1 MFHLGRFFTLAGGR
15 RIPDA
20 KTTTPRQKFPYGHV
34 SRSHALDRG
43 TGWDGLGRLVGRV
56 QHRDRSMFI
65 EVGTTGRLVRGVRVW
80 VAACPANNSQS
91 QPRRRSRRSVS
102 NQKSKTERRLQNAVR
117 APSLPFS
124 NGGEGRGEEAFR
136 KRDTKCLQTKPK
148 SC

>member
-20 KTTTPRQKFPYGHV
+20 KTTTPRQEFPYGHV

-80 VAACPANNSQS
+80 VAAGPANNSRLHLRFHPSTS
-91 QPRRRSRRSVS
+91 QTFP
-102 NQKSKTERRLQNAVR
+102 
-117 APSLPFS
+117 PFP
-124 NGGEGRGEEAFR
+124 AFSHLNFYHASPIT
-136 KRDTKCLQTKPK
+136 DY
-148 SC
+148 